1 MTRARLTDINLFPE
15 KFVLAHIFLIFWR
28 LCILQN
34 TELPSSN
41 NPPYRSEEG
50 NVRLF
55 PAMFSNLFAF
65 DLSIIG
71 EVAMTTLI
79 FGLVLRNSRFW
90 LVVVKVL
97 LSQLQ
102 NGVFLNVTRPRA
114 HGWKKHQNGEGPLA
128 RISCLY
134 LFHFPGSS
142 NLQKLP
148 QSLISVAQV
157 NEKMSS
163 SLAWNKTNCVFRVS
177 SKVSFNTVWC
187 TKKGRL

>member
-1 MTRARLTDINLFPE
+1 MRQLLTTQKQRPGTKKGTFDF
-15 KFVLAHIFLIFWR
+15 
-28 LCILQN
+28 
-34 TELPSSN
+34 
-41 NPPYRSEEG
+41 
-50 NVRLF
+50 F
-55 PAMFSNLFAF
+55 PAMFSKLFTF
-65 DLSIIG
+65 DLSITG
-71 EVAMTTLI
+71 KVVMTTLI

-90 LVVVKVL
+90 LVVVEVL

-134 LFHFPGSS
+134 LFRFPCSS

-148 QSLISVAQV
+148 QSFVSVAQV
-157 NEKMSS
+157 NEKMPS